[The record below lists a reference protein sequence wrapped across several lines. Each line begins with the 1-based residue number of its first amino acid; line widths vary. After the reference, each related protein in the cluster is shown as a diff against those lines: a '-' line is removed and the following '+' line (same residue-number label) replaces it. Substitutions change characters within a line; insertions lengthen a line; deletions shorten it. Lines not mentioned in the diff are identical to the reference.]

1 MDAVDKQDRP
11 SLGASKSLPM
21 PEFSD
26 EFRLDVEA
34 LNKMLRYCVDNGVD
48 DLVLLSGSPWA
59 VLWSEKVVRIGKR
72 PLTTEELGELVNSM
86 TANPNAAMDLA
97 RAEPSDFTYSM
108 PLDRGRNVRFRCC
121 ATACLGPRGRPGIEV
136 VMRPSGKVPPTLD
149 DLGVPDYIKR
159 ACMPKSGIVLICGP
173 TGSGKTTL
181 LDGILREQATHP
193 DGRHIITYYAPIEN
207 DLNNIPGITGLISQC
222 EIGRQGYGAHLQSFP
237 DAVRNSLRRHPH
249 VIVFGEARDPET
261 IEGAVLASM
270 TGHAT
275 YTTTHTSNVHMAI
288 PRMADSFSG
297 GDRVR
302 ITNALIDNTRL
313 IVHQRLLKRPD
324 GVGRAPVRSA
334 LVVTQDIRHELLRT
348 RTDLLPAAIM
358 EATIAHGIGLLEDAQ
373 TQFKRG
379 LIHEDELLALEM
391 ELKMEVV

>member
-1 MDAVDKQDRP
+1 MG
-11 SLGASKSLPM
+11 SCYLPM
-21 PEFSD
+21 IP
-26 EFRLDVEA
+26 
-34 LNKMLRYCVDNGVD
+34 
-48 DLVLLSGSPWA
+48 
-59 VLWSEKVVRIGKR
+59 
-72 PLTTEELGELVNSM
+72 
-86 TANPNAAMDLA
+86 
-97 RAEPSDFTYSM
+97 
-108 PLDRGRNVRFRCC
+108 RNQ
-121 ATACLGPRGRPGIEV
+121 
-136 VMRPSGKVPPTLD
+136 
-149 DLGVPDYIKR
+149 PDIPDTHYIKR